1 MIKINIFFPK
11 IKSRRSSLKTIWYF
25 LLFILLFCSFCCKE
39 KVKDDSRFITYQVN
53 PKKQNIHLYWKNDK
67 GELLKSIDHLK
78 NHVESHH
85 EKLLFAMNGGM
96 FEPDNSPKGLYIE
109 DFKILKPI
117 DTLQG
122 SGNFYLQPNGI
133 FYLTLNHR
141 AGIVQTKQY
150 QQSKDIRYATQS
162 GPMLITHGKI
172 NPIFQENSKNLNIRN
187 GVGVLENGDLLFAMS
202 KKEINFY
209 HLAEFFKNSGCK
221 EALYLDGYVSRT
233 YLPEKNWIQQ
243 DGNFGVMIG
252 ITESAK

>member
-1 MIKINIFFPK
+1 MTESITSFFNIKNRNFSK
-11 IKSRRSSLKTIWYF
+11 YF
-25 LLFILLFCSFCCKE
+25 LLSVLLFSSFCCRK
-39 KVKDDSRFITYQVN
+39 KGRDDERFVVYQVN

-133 FYLTLNHR
+133 FYLTLNNR